1 MTSYCGAPPH
11 PYDWIQRWNFDPVL
25 LVTLVVAAAMAL
37 RSPQP
42 RFALASVGVLAVA
55 FVSPLCALSVALFS
69 VRALHHVLV
78 VAVAAPLAALAF
90 RSRSSGYL
98 GLTFVLSTATLW
110 AWHLPSLYDRALGD
124 TKLYWLMQLS
134 LLGTA
139 TWFWRELFAVPP
151 VSASMA
157 SVFAMAQMGM
167 LGALLTFTP
176 EPLYATHAGATL
188 PWGLEQV
195 ADQQL
200 AGLVMWVPG
209 VLPYALATA
218 FIARRAWVR
227 VAGAT

>member
-25 LVTLVVAAAMAL
+25 LVALAVAAAVAL

-42 RFALASVGVLAVA
+42 RFALASVGVLTVA

-69 VRALHHVLV
+69 VRAVHHVLL

-90 RSRSSGYL
+90 RGRASTHVSIA
-98 GLTFVLSTATLW
+98 FVLSTATLW

-124 TKLYWLMQLS
+124 TTIYWLMQLS

-139 TWFWRELFAVPP
+139 TWFWRELFAAPP
-151 VSASMA
+151 VSAWMA

-167 LGALLTFTP
+167 LGALLTFARV
-176 EPLYATHAGATL
+176 PLYATHAGATL

-209 VLPYALATA
+209 VIPYALATA
-218 FIARRAWVR
+218 LIARRVWTGA
-227 VAGAT
+227 AGST

>member
-11 PYDWIQRWNFDPVL
+11 PYDWTDRWNFDPVL
-25 LVTLVVAAAMAL
+25 LVALALAAAMAL
-37 RSPQP
+37 RSHRP
-42 RFALASVGVLAVA
+42 RLALASVGFLAVA

-69 VRALHHVLV
+69 VRAVHHVLL

-90 RSRSSGYL
+90 PGRPSKHVGIA
-98 GLTFVLSTATLW
+98 FVASTATLW
-110 AWHLPSLYDRALGD
+110 AWHLPSLYDRALAD
-124 TKLYWLMQLS
+124 TAIYWLMQLS
-134 LLGTA
+134 LLGSA
-139 TWFWRELFAVPP
+139 TWFWRELFAAPP
-151 VSASMA
+151 VSASMV

-167 LGALLTFTP
+167 LGALLTFARV
-176 EPLYATHAGATL
+176 PLYATHAGATL

-209 VLPYALATA
+209 VIPYALATA
-218 FIARRAWVR
+218 LIARRAWVR